1 MVFNSAYKTFK
12 MKKKKL
18 TAGEKNMRINEQRF
32 ALIIL
37 ICNVLDSEKGVSGSI
52 KSAMCASL
60 LNMMEVSFIDGD
72 DEALANLINNSIDRF
87 CLEIEEKK
95 GVENYRAQLMESVKE
110 ARVLVD
116 KLNEK
121 VKRIKDG
128 EDILKNI
135 CLN

>member
-1 MVFNSAYKTFK
+1 MVFNSAHKTFK

-37 ICNVLDSEKGVSGSI
+37 LCNVLDSEKGVSGSI

-72 DEALANLINNSIDRF
+72 DEPLANLINNSIDRF

-121 VKRIKDG
+121 VKTIQDC
-128 EDILKNI
+128 DYILNNI

>member
-1 MVFNSAYKTFK
+1 

-18 TAGEKNMRINEQRF
+18 TQAEKGLKVNEQRF

-37 ICNVLDSEKGVSGSI
+37 LCNVLDAKNGVSDNI
-52 KSAMCASL
+52 KSAICASL
-60 LNMMEVSFIDGD
+60 INMMEVSFVSGD
-72 DEALANLINNSIDRF
+72 DEPLANLINNSIDNF
-87 CLEIEEKK
+87 CKEIEE
-95 GVENYRAQLMESVKE
+95 ENGIEDYRSKLMETVE
-110 ARVLVD
+110 TARGIVD

-121 VKRIKDG
+121 IKRIKEG

>member
-1 MVFNSAYKTFK
+1 

-18 TAGEKNMRINEQRF
+18 TAGERNMRMNEQRF

-60 LNMMEVSFIDGD
+60 LNMMEVSFIEGD
-72 DEALANLINNSIDRF
+72 DDALANLINHSIDNF
-87 CLEIEEKK
+87 CRELEEKK
-95 GVENYRAQLMESVKE
+95 GIENYRAQLMESVKE

>member
-1 MVFNSAYKTFK
+1 
-12 MKKKKL
+12 
-18 TAGEKNMRINEQRF
+18 
-32 ALIIL
+32 
-37 ICNVLDSEKGVSGSI
+37 LDSEKGVSGSI

-116 KLNEK
+116 RLNEK

>member
-1 MVFNSAYKTFK
+1 

-37 ICNVLDSEKGVSGSI
+37 ICNVLDSENGVSGSI

-72 DEALANLINNSIDRF
+72 DEPLANLINNSIDRF

-95 GVENYRAQLMESVKE
+95 GVENYRAQLMESVKQ
-110 ARVLVD
+110 AKVLVD
-116 KLNEK
+116 ELNEK
-121 VKRIKDG
+121 IKRIKDG

>member
-12 MKKKKL
+12 MRKKKL
-18 TAGEKNMRINEQRF
+18 TAGEKNMRVNEQRF

-37 ICNVLDSEKGVSGSI
+37 LCNVLDSEKGVSGSI
-52 KSAMCASL
+52 KSAICASL

-72 DEALANLINNSIDRF
+72 DEPLANLINNSIDRF

-95 GVENYRAQLMESVKE
+95 GVENYRAQLMESVKQ
-110 ARVLVD
+110 AKVLVD
-116 KLNEK
+116 ELNEK
-121 VKRIKDG
+121 IKRIKDG

>member
-1 MVFNSAYKTFK
+1 
-12 MKKKKL
+12 L
-18 TAGEKNMRINEQRF
+18 Q
-32 ALIIL
+32 
-37 ICNVLDSEKGVSGSI
+37 
-52 KSAMCASL
+52 
-60 LNMMEVSFIDGD
+60 
-72 DEALANLINNSIDRF
+72 NLINNSIDRF

>member
-1 MVFNSAYKTFK
+1 
-12 MKKKKL
+12 
-18 TAGEKNMRINEQRF
+18 
-32 ALIIL
+32 
-37 ICNVLDSEKGVSGSI
+37 
-52 KSAMCASL
+52 MCASL

-72 DEALANLINNSIDRF
+72 DEPLANLINNSIDRF

>member
-1 MVFNSAYKTFK
+1 

-18 TAGEKNMRINEQRF
+18 TAGEKNLKINEQRF

-37 ICNVLDSEKGVSGSI
+37 LCNVLDSERGVSSSI
-52 KSAMCASL
+52 KSAICASL
-60 LNMMEVSFIDGD
+60 INMMEVSFITE
-72 DEALANLINNSIDRF
+72 DEPLANLINHSIDNF
-87 CLEIEEKK
+87 CREVEEEK
-95 GVENYRAQLMESVKE
+95 GIENYRTQLLESVE
-110 ARVLVD
+110 QARGLVD

-121 VKRIKDG
+121 IKRIKEG

>member
-1 MVFNSAYKTFK
+1 

-18 TAGEKNMRINEQRF
+18 TAGERNMRMHEQRF

-60 LNMMEVSFIDGD
+60 LNMMEVSFIEGD
-72 DEALANLINNSIDRF
+72 DDPLANLINNSIDNF
-87 CLEIEEKK
+87 CRELEEKK
-95 GVENYRAQLMESVKE
+95 GIENYRAQLMESVKE